1 MWSRWL
7 HPGYLRLLQ
16 QAQAPQSQLQ
26 EESLRDVPKR
36 PIPVEVL
43 STLLGQLSE
52 NGEKSQILKA
62 DVHLRSVGGLHLVY
76 RCIDTMAF
84 TNFID
89 RDTAISLALKPL
101 DDKAPIVVMPDGHHI
116 HTFSVFKP
124 SFQMQ
129 DELGQQV
136 KGKV

>member
-1 MWSRWL
+1 M
-7 HPGYLRLLQ
+7 
-16 QAQAPQSQLQ
+16 
-26 EESLRDVPKR
+26 RDIPKR
-36 PIPVEVL
+36 PIPVEVP

-52 NGEKSQILKA
+52 DGEQSQILKA
-62 DVHLRSVGGLHLVY
+62 DVHLHSVGGLCLVHG
-76 RCIDTMAF
+76 CIDTMAF

-89 RDTAISLALKPL
+89 RDTATSLALKPL
-101 DDKAPIVVMPDGHHI
+101 DDEAPIVVAPNGHRI
-116 HTFSVFKP
+116 CTFGVFKP

>member
-1 MWSRWL
+1 MWLRWL

-16 QAQAPQSQLQ
+16 QAWAPRGQLQ
-26 EESLRDVPKR
+26 EESLQDVPKR
-36 PIPVEVL
+36 PIPVEVP
-43 STLLGQLSE
+43 STLLGQLSKD
-52 NGEKSQILKA
+52 GEKLWILKA
-62 DVHLRSVGGLHLVY
+62 DIHLHSVGGLRSVH

-89 RDTAISLALKPL
+89 RDTATSLALKPL
-101 DDKAPIVVMPDGHHI
+101 DDKAPIIVTSDGHRI
-116 HTFSVFKP
+116 HTFSVFEP

-136 KGKV
+136 EGKV